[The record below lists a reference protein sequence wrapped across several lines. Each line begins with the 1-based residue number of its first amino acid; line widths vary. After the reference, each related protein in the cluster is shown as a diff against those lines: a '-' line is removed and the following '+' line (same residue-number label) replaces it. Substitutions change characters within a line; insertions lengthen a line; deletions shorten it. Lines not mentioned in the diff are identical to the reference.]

1 MPPVLIG
8 WRALPGGCDDHE
20 VSTSGQPA
28 WSQAVGEAG
37 WIGAALAPFSAY
49 RVASVVPG
57 GFPGYARVLHPAE
70 EPTGPGGRLV
80 RWTEVAAWSGLP
92 LRADSQF
99 HSIALPPDRPG
110 RAAPWSGQGPQAGSL
125 YLPDAEVLAGIL
137 RDWTATPEQCWFCVW
152 EGWGWE
158 GMVTLSPEGATPPAP
173 ANPIPA
179 AAWQGP
185 RVRLPNRNYLL
196 YAGPVE
202 AVTAIAPLSGGHQTA
217 NLWWPADRAWCVAS
231 EIDLHWTYLAGPAGL
246 IRAVLADPR
255 LEALPA
261 RPDDRLTRVED
272 WVSAWAGQAADRL
285 LAAGQAT
292 ITTSRGTVRARLAR
306 PGPGRSGSLS
316 TESVSDNGVNGTS
329 NTCLNADTEAGLREE
344 IRRPLIWAIIDLV
357 GG

>member
-20 VSTSGQPA
+20 VTTPGQPA

-37 WIGAALAPFSAY
+37 WIGAALAPFGAHQ
-49 RVASVVPG
+49 VTSVVPS

-152 EGWGWE
+152 EGYGWA
-158 GMVTLSPEGATPPAP
+158 GMVTPGTDGGTPRPDPVPAVVR
-173 ANPIPA
+173 
-179 AAWQGP
+179 QGP
-185 RVRLPNRNYLL
+185 RVRLPGRDYFL
-196 YAGPVE
+196 YAGPVT
-202 AVTAIAPLSGGHQTA
+202 AVTAVAPLAGDDQTA

-231 EIDLHWTYLAGPAGL
+231 EIDLPWTYLAGPAGL
-246 IRAVLADPR
+246 IRTLLADPR

-261 RPDDRLTRVED
+261 RPEDPLNRVED
-272 WVSAWAGQAADRL
+272 WVSGWADDAAARM
-285 LAAGQAT
+285 LATGEAT
-292 ITTSRGTVRARLAR
+292 VTTSRGTVRAWLTR
-306 PGPGRSGSLS
+306 PGPGRAGSLS
-316 TESVSDNGVNGTS
+316 TESRGDSGVSGSSTRLHAG
-329 NTCLNADTEAGLREE
+329 TEAGLREE
-344 IRRPLIWAIIDLV
+344 IRQPLTMAIIDLA